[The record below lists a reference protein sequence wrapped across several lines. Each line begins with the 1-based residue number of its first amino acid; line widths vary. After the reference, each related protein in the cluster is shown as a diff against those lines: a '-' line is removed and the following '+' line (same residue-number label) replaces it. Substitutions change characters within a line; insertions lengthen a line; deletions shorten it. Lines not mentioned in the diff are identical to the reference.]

1 MLAEQPSMDYTS
13 PARPPRAAGWES
25 TCSAGAGT
33 EDEVASGTGGSSVAQ
48 KTARTKRSAS
58 KQGESLAEPES
69 GQRSRKQ
76 HRSAQEVN
84 SEDAEDENCT
94 SKDVEIKRLQQEL
107 SDQRALAS
115 RARSTLQASL
125 VQIARTEREK
135 RRELIFREEQR
146 LGRVRRDRSVFEQEG
161 YPGWEGGSEAQAI
174 EEAKNKL
181 HQFRQ
186 ELESLRRKIP
196 KQSKTRTMDAD
207 DFESGFNAQDADITC
222 THQEAYLRREEAALK
237 EREQR
242 LSLDRSVHLKQQQL
256 REAEDKSPF
265 RNYRMIENRF
275 QLLNMLGMGGFCRV
289 FKAFDLETMSF
300 CALKIHH
307 VEHTLNDV
315 TRECLVRW
323 AMREYTTQQALK
335 HPGIV
340 LVHAKFPLDH
350 QTLVG
355 VFELCEGD
363 TLDVRLKLNGA
374 LKEQEAK
381 AIIVQILHALR
392 YLNSDGRAVIH
403 YDIKPSNIFYNKG
416 QVKIGDFGL
425 CKTADHSPEGM
436 LDLTTKGVGTS
447 WYLPPECHET
457 GVPKING
464 KVDVWS
470 VGVVFYE
477 LLFNRRPFG
486 HGQTQDAFTSST
498 ASEGAFDLVIPSSPK
513 VSTEAKDFLGKL
525 LTKDRDQRPDVF
537 QALADTYLKKR

>member
-1 MLAEQPSMDYTS
+1 MDYTS
-13 PARPPRAAGWES
+13 PARPQRAATWES

-33 EDEVASGTGGSSVAQ
+33 EDEVAGSSGAQ
-48 KTARTKRSAS
+48 KTARYKRASS
-58 KQGESLAEPES
+58 KQLESLADPGS

-76 HRSAQEVN
+76 HRSSQEAN
-84 SEDAEDENCT
+84 SEDAEDENAR
-94 SKDVEIKRLQQEL
+94 DIEIKRLQQEL
-107 SDQRALAS
+107 SDQRALTS
-115 RARSTLQASL
+115 RARSTLAASL
-125 VQIARTEREK
+125 VQVARTEREK
-135 RRELIFREEQR
+135 RRELLFREEQR

-161 YPGWEGGSEAQAI
+161 YPGWEGGSEALAI
-174 EEAKNKL
+174 EEARNKL

-186 ELESLRRKIP
+186 ELEFLRRKIP
-196 KQSKTRTMDAD
+196 KQSKTRSMDAD
-207 DFESGFNAQDADITC
+207 DFESGVNAQDADITC
-222 THQEAYLRREEAALK
+222 SHQEAYLRREEAALK

-265 RNYRMIENRF
+265 RNYRIIENRF

-289 FKAFDLETMSF
+289 FKAFDLETMSL

-323 AMREYTTQQALK
+323 AMREYSTQQGLK

-355 VFELCEGD
+355 IFELCEGD
-363 TLDVRLKLNGA
+363 TLDVRLKLNGVF
-374 LKEQEAK
+374 KEQEAK
-381 AIIVQILHALR
+381 AIIVQILNALR

-403 YDIKPSNIFYNKG
+403 YDIKPSNIFYHRG
-416 QVKIGDFGL
+416 QVKVGDFGL

-447 WYLPPECHET
+447 WYLPPECHEA
-457 GVPKING
+457 GVPKINC

-498 ASEGAFDLVIPSSPK
+498 GSEGAFDLVIPSTPK

-537 QALADTYLKKR
+537 QALADLYLKKK